1 MATGPKSGLYQ
12 NAQSASYLSLTLY
25 AQKAYRPRYVIIYL
39 ILIFLDFAVS
49 LGIVGV
55 LARPQEEGYNYEVP
69 ENPLVI
75 SRPTEAPEPPPV
87 EPVEAESESR
97 PEAQDGGHGGGGHGH
112 HDSDDP
118 LDWLRA
124 SVPGKKA
131 LTVLGTQRSTFLHF
145 LKDCEY
151 I

>member
-1 MATGPKSGLYQ
+1 MY
-12 NAQSASYLSLTLY
+12 
-25 AQKAYRPRYVIIYL
+25 
-39 ILIFLDFAVS
+39 FAVS

-97 PEAQDGGHGGGGHGH
+97 PEAQDGGHGGHGH

-131 LTVLGTQRSTFLHF
+131 LTV
-145 LKDCEY
+145 
-151 I
+151 